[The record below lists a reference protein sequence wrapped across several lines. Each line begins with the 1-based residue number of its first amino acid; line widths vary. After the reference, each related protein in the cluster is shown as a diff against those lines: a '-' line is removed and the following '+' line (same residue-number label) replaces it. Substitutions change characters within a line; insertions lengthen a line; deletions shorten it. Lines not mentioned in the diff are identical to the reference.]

1 MAAKETV
8 EATLFTVTDLKQYT
22 YCPRVVYYTYC
33 LPLLRPET
41 YKMEESQKAHEEETQ
56 REQRRSLRVYGL
68 PEGTFAFDVTLRSE
82 ALGLTGRV
90 DAVIRT
96 ADEQIPVD
104 YKNSDRP
111 PGPHFRLQV
120 AAYGLM
126 LEEIDHRPV
135 RRGFLYAIPLRKA
148 NEVTINA
155 AMRGR
160 VGTAVKAMRA
170 MVERE
175 AMPEPPASRSRCV
188 ACEFRRFCNDL

>member
-1 MAAKETV
+1 MGTESA

-22 YCPRVVYYTYC
+22 YCPRVVFYAYC

-41 YKMEESQKAHEEETQ
+41 YKMAESQQAHEEETQ
-56 REQRRSLRVYGL
+56 REQRRSLKVYGL
-68 PEGTFAFDVTLRSE
+68 PEGAFAFDVTLKSE

-96 ADEQIPVD
+96 TDEQIPVD

-120 AAYGLM
+120 AAYGMM
-126 LEEIDHRPV
+126 LEEVDNRPV
-135 RRGFLYAIPLRKA
+135 RRGFLYSIPLRKA
-148 NEVTINA
+148 SEVAINT
-155 AMRGR
+155 AMRSR
-160 VGTAVKAMRA
+160 VRAAVQAMRR
-170 MVERE
+170 MVAQE
-175 AMPEPPASRSRCV
+175 AMPEPPTVRARCV